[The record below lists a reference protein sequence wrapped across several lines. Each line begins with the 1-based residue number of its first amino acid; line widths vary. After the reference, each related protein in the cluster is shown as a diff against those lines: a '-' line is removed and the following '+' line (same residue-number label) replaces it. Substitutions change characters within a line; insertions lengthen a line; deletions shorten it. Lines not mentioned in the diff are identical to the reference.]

1 MVMFE
6 SALDYAGLFPPAG
19 LAMSEAV
26 RSYATY
32 RRGPHRA
39 LLGRFVVPIARLD
52 ELEEAWRA
60 LPAEARG
67 SAWELSVLS
76 AGDPAPERARLCA
89 LAAQRGL
96 SVRSV
101 ERKVASADE
110 VRAAAATLGGQPSW
124 TLHLE
129 VPPGSGAARLVQAIG
144 AAGARAKV
152 RTGGV
157 TLDAFPT
164 TDELARFVVACA
176 ASGVPFKATAGLH
189 HAVRADHHVTYEP
202 NSPYATMHGFL
213 NLFVGATLLD
223 AGAISESELGAVLE
237 ERVADAFRVGPEE
250 RGGVRWRDRA
260 ASAEE
265 VRRARA
271 RLVRSFGTCEFE
283 EPIDE
288 LRALG
293 ALA

>member
-1 MVMFE
+1 VILLQ

-19 LAMSEAV
+19 LGMSEAV
-26 RSYATY
+26 RCYATY

-52 ELEEAWRA
+52 ELGEAWRA
-60 LPAEARG
+60 LPADARG
-67 SAWELSVLS
+67 PAWQLSVLS
-76 AGDPAPERARLCA
+76 AGDPAEERARLGA
-89 LAAQRGL
+89 LSAQRGL

-101 ERKVASADE
+101 ERRVASADE
-110 VRAAAATLGGQPSW
+110 ARAAAATLGGDPSR
-124 TLHLE
+124 TLYLE
-129 VPPGSGAARLVQAIG
+129 AAAGSGASRLVQAIG
-144 AAGARAKV
+144 AAGAHAKV

-157 TLDAFPT
+157 TADAFPSS
-164 TDELARFVVACA
+164 DELARFVLACA
-176 ASGVPFKATAGLH
+176 AGGVPFKATAGLH
-189 HAVRADHHVTYEP
+189 HAVRADHRITYEP
-202 NSPYATMHGFL
+202 DSPCATMHGFL
-213 NLFVGATLLD
+213 NLFVGAALFD

-237 ERVADAFRVGPEE
+237 ERAAQAFRIGPEE
-250 RGGVRWRDRA
+250 KGGVRWRDRA

-271 RLVRSFGTCEFE
+271 RLVHAFGTCSFE
-283 EPIDE
+283 EPIEE